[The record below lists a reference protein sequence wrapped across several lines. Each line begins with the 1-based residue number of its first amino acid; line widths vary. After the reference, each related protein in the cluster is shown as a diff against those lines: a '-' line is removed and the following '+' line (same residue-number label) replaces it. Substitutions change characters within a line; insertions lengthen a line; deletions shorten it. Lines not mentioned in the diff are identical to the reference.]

1 MNRLLV
7 KFLIL
12 SAAFLLCAGC
22 GNGNAGK
29 QGSGSPLS
37 EEISKSI
44 DVENV
49 VMVNVINGSSGDII
63 KITDLDKIKSIMQFS
78 GRLKAVRA
86 ENGQATGWLYAFE
99 YEDINGA
106 AIKVTFAG
114 ENSSVGEEKFNIIY
128 NSDELKKFVEQISE

>member
-1 MNRLLV
+1 MV

-22 GNGNAGK
+22 GNRNAGK

-49 VMVNVINGSSGDII
+49 ARVNIINGSSGDII
-63 KITDLDKIKSIMQFS
+63 KITDLDKINVK
-78 GRLKAVRA
+78 LK
-86 ENGQATGWLYAFE
+86 LPYI
-99 YEDINGA
+99 INHCCMDFFKE
-106 AIKVTFAG
+106 IC
-114 ENSSVGEEKFNIIY
+114 Y
-128 NSDELKKFVEQISE
+128 YL